1 MKRITL
7 TFDNGPDPEGTPR
20 VLDVLAAHGIAAT
33 FFVLG
38 SRALQPGARELL
50 ARTHAAGHRIGN
62 HSFSHQVPLGDDPG
76 HAAVEREIEQTETVL
91 LPFTHGSRLFRPF
104 GGGGKIGPHL
114 LSAEAL
120 DYLVEHRYTCV
131 LWNCV
136 PGDWL
141 DERGWVENALKQ
153 CDACE
158 WPVVVLHDSYPHA
171 MEQLDTFI
179 VALRARGYAFSQAL
193 PPDVLPLEGGMVRHD
208 LAAISA
214 APLRN
219 RDRVLTDRGVS

>member
-20 VLDVLAAHGIAAT
+20 VLDVLAAYGIAAT
-33 FFVLG
+33 FFALG
-38 SRALQPGARELL
+38 SRALLPGGRELL
-50 ARTHAAGHRIGN
+50 ERIHAAGHRIGN
-62 HSFSHQVPLGDDPG
+62 HSFSHKVPLGDDPG
-76 HAAVEREIEQTETVL
+76 QAAVEREIVQTEEAL
-91 LPFTHGSRLFRPF
+91 RPFTGEPRLFRPF

-141 DERGWVENALKQ
+141 DERGWVEKALAQ
-153 CDACE
+153 CDASE
-158 WPVVVLHDSYPHA
+158 WPVVVLHDSYPLA

-179 VALRARGYAFSQAL
+179 TALRARGYEFSQAL
-193 PPDVLPLEGGMVRHD
+193 PPDVVPLEGGIARHD
-208 LAAISA
+208 LAAISGA
-214 APLRN
+214 SM
-219 RDRVLTDRGVS
+219 RG